1 MKFRWGRQ
9 QSTLRKIS
17 AGLKLRSLEHFLLMF
32 QVNPATIDKTLRV
45 PTQLSSQLTASGES
59 HMCCTSIEGL
69 IAVLKKIGFVLDKE
83 G

>member
-1 MKFRWGRQ
+1 MV
-9 QSTLRKIS
+9 
-17 AGLKLRSLEHFLLMF
+17 
-32 QVNPATIDKTLRV
+32 QVNPATIDKTMIV
-45 PTQLSSQLTASGES
+45 PTQLSSQLTATGES